1 MFSFQQKVMKYNK
14 TKSMIHT
21 SGKKKST
28 ETAPEEP
35 QTLDKLNKDFES
47 AILSICERLKGLM
60 FKELQERQFF
70 RIRMIP
76 NIMENINKEVEII

>member
-1 MFSFQQKVMKYNK
+1 MTLNNNQKKQSKIISEK
-14 TKSMIHT
+14 T
-21 SGKKKST
+21 
-28 ETAPEEP
+28 
-35 QTLDKLNKDFES
+35 QTLNVLNKDFKS
-47 AILSICERLKGLM
+47 AILSICGRLKGLI

>member
-1 MFSFQQKVMKYNK
+1 MTLNK
-14 TKSMIHT
+14 QTKKQSEIISEKT
-21 SGKKKST
+21 
-28 ETAPEEP
+28 
-35 QTLDKLNKDFES
+35 QTLDVLNKDFKS

-76 NIMENINKEVEII
+76 NIMENVNKEVEII

>member
-1 MFSFQQKVMKYNK
+1 MFSFQQKLVKYNK

-21 SGKKKST
+21 RGKKKST

-47 AILSICERLKGLM
+47 A
-60 FKELQERQFF
+60 F
-70 RIRMIP
+70 
-76 NIMENINKEVEII
+76 